1 MAVKMNSATITN
13 NYAADAEIGF
23 LAKSISK
30 SNDRATVMPAAWE
43 LIKKLFRSIRLFPIN
58 VKYPD

>member
-30 SNDRATVMPAAWE
+30 SNDCATAMPTAWE
-43 LIKKLFRSIRLFPIN
+43 LSQGSFKI
-58 VKYPD
+58 